1 MVHFNCI
8 VNYISL
14 LTFMTTNT
22 IQISYYR
29 FITSPANSNSNI
41 NIFLSTTNTT
51 TTIISHSDYW
61 QPPNWSPALFCPVP
75 LPSVLHIAD
84 RRACKCIHMKKKT
97 NSYDLVLT
105 YFPHIILHKLLLML
119 CLSEPRAGLQPQSPA
134 HASSTLCPQ
143 SSLLLSI

>member
-8 VNYISL
+8 LNYISL

-41 NIFLSTTNTT
+41 NIFFSTTNTT
-51 TTIISHSDYW
+51 TTIISHPDIGTLLIGLLLS
-61 QPPNWSPALFCPVP
+61 SALVP
-75 LPSVLHIAD
+75 LQSVLHIAD
-84 RRACKCIHMKKKT
+84 RSACKCIHVKEKT

-105 YFPHIILHKLLLML
+105 YLRI
-119 CLSEPRAGLQPQSPA
+119 
-134 HASSTLCPQ
+134 SSCISCFSRTLCWP
-143 SSLLLSI
+143 SATEPCKCI

>member
-29 FITSPANSNSNI
+29 FITSPANSNSKI
-41 NIFLSTTNTT
+41 SFFLPLTPPLPLSLTQ
-51 TTIISHSDYW
+51 TIGIASYGLLLS
-61 QPPNWSPALFCPVP
+61 SALAC

-84 RRACKCIHMKKKT
+84 WSVCKCIHMKRKT

-105 YFPHIILHKLLLML
+105 YFPHIILHKLLLT
-119 CLSEPRAGLQPQSPA
+119 LSFRASYWSPA
-134 HASSTLCPQ
+134 TEP
-143 SSLLLSI
+143 